1 MMAQVPFKIE
11 KAEGEESVV
20 HLYGRLDRDVVGP
33 LWTTVVRS
41 LEEARPRQIILDFQ
55 EVTGIDTAGAALLQ
69 KMETFCANQGIAFFL
84 QNVPKAVDE
93 YFQYIKEHSS
103 ETLYRQPGPSPN
115 SLSRLGQ
122 WSVDKIRAMGAFVEF
137 IGDVT
142 WASISLLGRSTK
154 SRLHELWYHLETVG
168 AQAMSL
174 VIALSGL
181 MGMVIAFQS
190 ASSMKD
196 FGISIFL
203 ADAVVIGVTRE
214 MAPLMVGVV
223 LAGRSGAAFAAEIG
237 TMKINEELDALVV
250 MDFDLTTFLVLP
262 RVLALAL
269 AGPLLTILANGAGIF
284 GGFLTAVFFLHLPAF
299 GFIREV
305 RYALTPVQL
314 YTGMIKGFSFGL
326 LIGLIGCFCGLR
338 TGVAPESVAK
348 QTTTSV
354 VSGIFI
360 IILADA
366 FFSGI
371 FNVYGW

>member
-1 MMAQVPFKIE
+1 MAESSFKIE
-11 KAEGEESVV
+11 KAEGGEPVV
-20 HLYGRLDRDVVGP
+20 HIYGHLDHEVVGP
-33 LWTTVVRS
+33 LWTTVVSS
-41 LEEARPRQIILDFQ
+41 LKEASPRQIVFDFQ

-69 KMETFCANQGIAFFL
+69 RMETFCADRGIAFFRE
-84 QNVPKAVDE
+84 NVPREVDE

-103 ETLYRQPGPSPN
+103 ETLYSQSVGS
-115 SLSRLGQ
+115 SDSISRLGQ
-122 WSVDKIRAMGAFVEF
+122 WSVDKISAMGAFVEF

-142 WASISLLGRSTK
+142 WASISLLGRSSR

-190 ASSMKD
+190 ASSMKQ

-237 TMKINEELDALVV
+237 TMKINEELDALAV

-269 AGPLLTILANGAGIF
+269 AGPLLTMLANAAGIF
-284 GGFLTAVFFLHLPAF
+284 GGFLTAVLFLNLPAF
-299 GFIREV
+299 GFIKEV
-305 RYALTPVQL
+305 KFALTPVQL

>member
-1 MMAQVPFKIE
+1 MMAQTFFNIE
-11 KAEGEESVV
+11 KAEGEEPVV

-33 LWTTVVRS
+33 LWTTMVRS
-41 LEEARPRQIILDFQ
+41 LEEERPRQIVFDLE
-55 EVTGIDTAGAALLQ
+55 EVAGIDTAGAALLQ
-69 KMETFCANQGIAFFL
+69 RMETFCANRGIAFFL
-84 QNVPKAVDE
+84 KNVPYAVDE
-93 YFQYIKEHSS
+93 YFQYIREHSS
-103 ETLYRQPGPSPN
+103 ETLYGQPGPSPDFI
-115 SLSRLGQ
+115 SRLGQ
-122 WSVDKIRAMGAFVEF
+122 WSVDKISAMGAFVEF
-137 IGDVT
+137 IGEVT
-142 WASISLLGRSTK
+142 WSSISLFGRSAR
-154 SRLHELWYHLETVG
+154 SRLYELWYHLETVG

-174 VIALSGL
+174 VVALSGL

-237 TMKINEELDALVV
+237 TMKINEELDALAV

-269 AGPLLTILANGAGIF
+269 AGPLLTMLANAAGIF
-284 GGFLTAVFFLHLPAF
+284 GGFLTAVLFLNLPAF
-299 GFIREV
+299 GFIKEV
-305 RYALTPVQL
+305 KFALTPVQL

-338 TGVAPESVAK
+338 TGVAPENVAK

>member
-1 MMAQVPFKIE
+1 MAKTSFKIE
-11 KAEGEESVV
+11 KAEGEEPVV

-33 LWTTVVRS
+33 LWTEVVRS
-41 LEEARPRQIILDFQ
+41 LEEESPRQVVFDFQ
-55 EVTGIDTAGAALLQ
+55 EVAGIDTAGAALLQ
-69 KMETFCANQGIAFFL
+69 RMETVCAHRGVAFFRK
-84 QNVPKAVDE
+84 NVPREVEE
-93 YFQYIKEHSS
+93 YFQYTKERSS
-103 ETLYRQPGPSPN
+103 DTLSSQPGSR
-115 SLSRLGQ
+115 SDSISRLGQ
-122 WSVDKIRAMGAFVEF
+122 WSVNKMSAMGAFVEF

-142 WASISLLGRSTK
+142 WASILLLGRSSR

-190 ASSMKD
+190 ASSMKQ

-237 TMKINEELDALVV
+237 TMKINEELDALAV

-269 AGPLLTILANGAGIF
+269 AGPLLTMLANAAGIF
-284 GGFLTAVFFLHLPAF
+284 GGFLTAVLFLNLPAF
-299 GFIREV
+299 GFIKEV
-305 RYALTPVQL
+305 KFALTPVQL
-314 YTGMIKGFSFGL
+314 YTSMIKGFSFGL

>member
-1 MMAQVPFKIE
+1 MAQPPFKIE

-20 HLYGRLDRDVVGP
+20 FLYGRLDRQVVGH
-33 LWTTVVRS
+33 LWTALVRS
-41 LEEARPRQIILDFQ
+41 LREAGRKQIIFDF
-55 EVTGIDTAGAALLQ
+55 EDVTGIDTAGVALLQ
-69 KMETFCANQGIAFFL
+69 RIETFYSSQGIAVFRR
-84 QNVPKAVDE
+84 NVREEVDE
-93 YFQYIKEHSS
+93 YFQYLMEHSS
-103 ETLYRQPGPSPN
+103 ESQRNQPSPTPD
-115 SLSRLGQ
+115 SISRLGQ
-122 WSVDKIRAMGAFVEF
+122 LSLHKLEELRALVDF

-142 WASISLLGRSTK
+142 WASLSLVRRSARL
-154 SRLHELWYHLETVG
+154 RLHELFYHLEAVG
-168 AQAMSL
+168 AQAMSI

-237 TMKINEELDALVV
+237 IMKINEELDALAV

-262 RVLALAL
+262 RVFALAL
-269 AGPLLTILANGAGIF
+269 AGPLLTMLANAAGIF
-284 GGFLTAVFFLHLPAF
+284 GGFLTAVLFLNLPAF
-299 GFIREV
+299 GFIQEV
-305 RYALTPVQL
+305 RYALTDVQL

-338 TGVAPESVAK
+338 TGVSPESVSR
-348 QTTTSV
+348 QTTTAV

-360 IILADA
+360 MILADA